1 MSPRNSRKAPKR
13 NIFHKSSPGQCEVL
27 LSRHGPFRDGIF
39 EWRLKNIDLRFQK
52 WPVIS
57 IKGQLRTIKP
67 TYYSCLSSWV
77 EFRWNRM
84 QRRIYSLGWNFMDDV
99 VVWSPVRWSYDF
111 HELSQLRQK
120 IPPARFLLVPKLHL
134 GTNLLRVKD
143 IYLQNTG
150 YKVQLCNQWE
160 ATFAKVFFL
169 SQSSSLPAMEWST
182 TARTMYKVIG
192 LPFLISRKKIIV

>member
-1 MSPRNSRKAPKR
+1 
-13 NIFHKSSPGQCEVL
+13 
-27 LSRHGPFRDGIF
+27 
-39 EWRLKNIDLRFQK
+39 
-52 WPVIS
+52 
-57 IKGQLRTIKP
+57 
-67 TYYSCLSSWV
+67 
-77 EFRWNRM
+77 M

-150 YKVQLCNQWE
+150 YKVQLCNQ
-160 ATFAKVFFL
+160 
-169 SQSSSLPAMEWST
+169 
-182 TARTMYKVIG
+182 
-192 LPFLISRKKIIV
+192 